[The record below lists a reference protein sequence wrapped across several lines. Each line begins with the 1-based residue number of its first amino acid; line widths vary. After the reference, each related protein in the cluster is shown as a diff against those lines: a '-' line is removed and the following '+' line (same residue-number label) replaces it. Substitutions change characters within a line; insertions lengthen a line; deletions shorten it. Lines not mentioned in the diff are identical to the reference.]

1 MQKKRVGVAI
11 HITDRMDFKMKT
23 VTKSIKDHYIMIKE
37 SVQ

>member
-23 VTKSIKDHYIMIKE
+23 VTKGIKGHYIIIKE